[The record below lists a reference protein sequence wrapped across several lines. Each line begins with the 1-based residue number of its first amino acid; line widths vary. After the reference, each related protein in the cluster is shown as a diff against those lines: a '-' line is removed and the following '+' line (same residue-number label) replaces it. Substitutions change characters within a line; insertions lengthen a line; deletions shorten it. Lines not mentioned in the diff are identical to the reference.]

1 MARPTELIHNVIA
14 PISDQGNALLS
25 KSMVYLG
32 VSGSSIGVASGVA
45 SVTDSVSTEWL
56 TLAEWGSVC
65 GIVGGLTLAI
75 KSGAD
80 IYFAR
85 KKDKREQE
93 QHNKDLGGE

>member
-1 MARPTELIHNVIA
+1 MSKVTELIHNVIT
-14 PISDQGNALLS
+14 PISDQGNVILS
-25 KSMVYLG
+25 KGIVYLG

-45 SVTDSVSTEWL
+45 SVTNNVGTEWL

-85 KKDKREQE
+85 KRDKREQE
-93 QHNKDLGGE
+93 QHNKELGGE

>member
-1 MARPTELIHNVIA
+1 MSKIANLIHSLIT
-14 PISDQGNALLS
+14 PISDQGNAILS

-45 SVTDSVSTEWL
+45 SVTGSVGTEWL

-65 GIVGGLTLAI
+65 GIVGGLTLAV

-93 QHNKDLGGE
+93 KFDKENS